1 MSVHDMK
8 MKKPE
13 PSGRSEGHGIP
24 TRRLREPGVE
34 ADGSEP
40 RVVRSKSVKR
50 PRAGFRIL
58 RTLLQGLLPL
68 VIIAAG
74 YAGYQYLVSTR
85 PETPK
90 RPNQE
95 RVFAIS
101 SIAVVAVDVQPELK
115 LYGETVSGR
124 KIDIRALVSGR
135 VIQASPHLRE
145 GGVINKGE
153 EILRID
159 PFGYENAVQEAEAQL
174 AEAVGRIGELQASL
188 KADEDTLAYV
198 KRQVK
203 LSKIDL
209 ERAKP
214 LAKRGTVSKRTVD
227 DRQQTLLQRKQTA
240 DQLANNIKVWQA
252 RITQQNAIADR
263 LKATAAV
270 AKRRLEETRL
280 KSPFNAYVSD
290 VSSQVGRLVGANDK
304 IATLIDRDWIDAR
317 FTLTDQQFGRIV
329 SSGGSLVGRKVRVQ
343 WVLGGS
349 TFEYPAVIERVGAR
363 VVSNSGG
370 VEALA
375 RITDPSKPVALRP
388 GAFVQVFVPDKVF
401 KSVFRV
407 PGTALYDGDT
417 VYVIENER
425 LVPRKVNVVG
435 GVGADLLLEGDLKS
449 GERVMTTRIS
459 TPGGGVRVKEQPSS

>member
-1 MSVHDMK
+1 MSVHDIK
-8 MKKPE
+8 VK
-13 PSGRSEGHGIP
+13 G
-24 TRRLREPGVE
+24 
-34 ADGSEP
+34 AQP
-40 RVVRSKSVKR
+40 RVSAEEREFSAHGSQERNEFDSRHLEGRPHLDVAQQGGGFSIVRVFFQ
-50 PRAGFRIL
+50 A
-58 RTLLQGLLPL
+58 LLPL
-68 VIIAAG
+68 VILAAAYGG
-74 YAGYQYLVSTR
+74 YTYLVGTR

-95 RVFAIS
+95 RVFSVNSIS
-101 SIAVVAVDVQPELK
+101 VAPVDVQPELK

-124 KIDIRALVSGR
+124 QVDIRALVSGR

-159 PFGYENAVQEAEAQL
+159 PFGYENAVEEVEAQL
-174 AEAVGRIGELQASL
+174 AEAVGRIGELEASL
-188 KADEDTLAYV
+188 KADQVSLEHA
-198 KRQVK
+198 KRQVE

-227 DRQQTLLQRKQTA
+227 DRQQILLQRRQTA
-240 DQLANNIKVWQA
+240 DQLSNNIKVWES
-252 RITQQNAIADR
+252 RIIQQKAIADR
-263 LKATAAV
+263 LRATADV

-280 KSPFNAYVSD
+280 KAPFNAYVSD

-317 FTLTDQQFGRIV
+317 FALTDQQFGRIV
-329 SSGGSLVGRKVRVQ
+329 SSGGSLVGREVRVQ

-363 VVSNSGG
+363 VVSSVGG
-370 VEALA
+370 VEVFA
-375 RITDPSKPVALRP
+375 RIKDPLNAVALRP
-388 GAFVQVFVPDKVF
+388 GAFVQVFVPDKLF

-407 PGTALYDGDT
+407 PGTALYKGNT
-417 VYVIENER
+417 AYVIEDER
-425 LVPRKVNVVG
+425 LVERTVKIVG
-435 GVGADLLLEGDLKS
+435 SVENDLLVEGDLKP
-449 GERVMTTRIS
+449 GDQVLTTRIS
-459 TPGGGVRVKEQPSS
+459 TPGIGVRVKELPSS